1 MTLRISKLYSEQFRN
16 LSSDTLEFHPGI
28 NCITGDNGNGKT
40 NILEAIH
47 FLAVKKSFRKNTAFP
62 QLLSADGEKPEI
74 ILSGL
79 FEQDDRNFTM
89 SGRLHHEGVD
99 WSLDGKPV
107 KRRDSIAAIFVNP
120 MDSFSFH
127 QTPGFRRAWFDDH
140 LSMLDNDYKSLLQR
154 LQKSLRFRNALLNKK
169 PPQYLAQI
177 RASDREFAQLNVEV
191 LNYRK
196 TLIQQIIAPLNEI
209 FKSIFSMEHELVLK
223 VESALSG
230 LNSDAVLSLLQ
241 ERLESDVLR
250 GHTTRGVHKDD
261 YVLLFDGMNAYE
273 YCSLG
278 QQKMAYLSLLFAYIT
293 LFRYKFSSFPIVLID
308 DVSGELDR
316 FRWQNLVAHL
326 KESKF
331 QVFITTAN
339 ENFKH
344 ELEQH
349 LDDAKHMSISH
360 GKVNQQ

>member
-1 MTLRISKLYSEQFRN
+1 MTLRISKLYCEQFRN
-16 LSSDTLEFHPGI
+16 LENQTIEFHPGI

-40 NILEAIH
+40 NILEAIYY
-47 FLAVKKSFRKNTAFP
+47 LSQKKSFRKNTSFP
-62 QLLSADGEKPEI
+62 QILSADGEKPEVL
-74 ILSGL
+74 LSAL
-79 FEQDDRNFTM
+79 FEDDDKKFTM
-89 SGRLHHEGVD
+89 SAKLQSQSID
-99 WSLDGKPV
+99 WSLDGKLV
-107 KRRDSIAAIFVNP
+107 KRRQNYPAIFVNP

-127 QTPGFRRAWFDDH
+127 QVPGFRRSWFDDH
-140 LSMLDNDYKSLLQR
+140 FSMLDPTYKNLLSQF
-154 LQKSLRFRNALLNKK
+154 QKSLRFRNALLSKK
-169 PPQYLAQI
+169 LPHFLEQI
-177 RASDREFAQLNVEV
+177 KASDEQFAKLNIDLLE
-191 LNYRK
+191 RK
-196 TLIQQIIAPLNEI
+196 KILVSEIILPINET
-209 FKSIFSMEHELVLK
+209 FKSIFSMDHELDLK
-223 VESALSG
+223 VDSALSG
-230 LNSDAVLSLLQ
+230 LNTNALLALWS

-316 FRWQNLVAHL
+316 FRWQKLVAHL

-339 ENFKH
+339 ENFKK
-344 ELEQH
+344 ELLNH
-349 LDDAKHMSISH
+349 LDDAKHMEVCN
-360 GKVNQQ
+360 GKII